1 MKQKQLPVPTR
12 TVPSDSQT
20 LRNGMQKQREEVFAT
35 KGHKQIYKPV
45 AHKNIRETAK
55 SLKTVC
61 FQNASSSML
70 KKRAL
75 HSAIPGRPSNS
86 LCPLYRDQNDA
97 NPLDTQ
103 VLIESFSSMLIRKSE
118 W

>member
-12 TVPSDSQT
+12 TIPSDPQT
-20 LRNGMQKQREEVFAT
+20 LRNGMQKQREEEFAT
-35 KGHKQIYKPV
+35 KGHEQIYEPV
-45 AHKNIRETAK
+45 VHKNIRETAK

-61 FQNASSSML
+61 FQNASFSML
-70 KKRAL
+70 KRAL

-103 VLIESFSSMLIRKSE
+103 VLIESFSSMRIRKSE